1 MKPLDLRKRTAKRRC
16 RKRGELELLGLILLI
31 VGLVTVCAF
40 LLPPRIWLILLG
52 FGLVYLGY
60 RIYQW

>member
-1 MKPLDLRKRTAKRRC
+1 MKPLDLRKRTTKRC

>member
-1 MKPLDLRKRTAKRRC
+1 MEFRRRCGKRHC

-31 VGLVTVCAF
+31 VGLVTICAF
-40 LLPPRIWLILLG
+40 VLPPRIWLILLG